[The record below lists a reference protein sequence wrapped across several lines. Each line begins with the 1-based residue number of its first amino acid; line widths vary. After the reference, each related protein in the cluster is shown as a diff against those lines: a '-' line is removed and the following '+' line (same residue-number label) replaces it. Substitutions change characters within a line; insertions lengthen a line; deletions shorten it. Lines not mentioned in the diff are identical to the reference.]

1 MNRITFESVT
11 AMTNEPKAAMGMGSV
26 AILLVLAAVFIAS
39 LWFAYWGW
47 NLTDGVV
54 SSTGMTALVLGV
66 VLSFALGAGLMGLVF
81 WSNRKGYDR

>member
-1 MNRITFESVT
+1 MANG
-11 AMTNEPKAAMGMGSV
+11 PKQGMGVSGALALLAMV
-26 AILLVLAAVFIAS
+26 AVLIAS

-54 SSTGMTALVLGV
+54 SATGMTALVLGI
-66 VLSFALGAGLMGLVF
+66 VLSFALGAGLMALVF